1 MKNVKIVSM
10 IQLKLA
16 YWLCPVVAPSYGA
29 SLKDSERD
37 RHCQAVDLRGAMRP
51 RRYAAG

>member
-16 YWLCPVVAPSYGA
+16 YGLCPCSRAI
-29 SLKDSERD
+29 LWR
-37 RHCQAVDLRGAMRP
+37 LF
-51 RRYAAG
+51 RRF